1 MKYSIF
7 NFKQILK
14 APFRGL
20 GVIVL
25 VLASFTLHAQQDAH
39 YSLYMF
45 NGLYLNPAYAGSHE
59 VVDLMGIYRHQWAGI
74 DGAPRTGNI
83 SVHGAL
89 PRNQYGLGL
98 TLFGDHLGLTTS
110 FSATGSF
117 AYRIKVKQTR
127 ICLGISAG
135 ATYFHQDNTSAI
147 PTELANQG
155 YYDQMFAVNKSLV
168 IPNIGAGIYVYGK
181 RYYVGFSVPHILP
194 SSLNK
199 KLELN
204 ATNAVAHQYN
214 HYLLTAGVIIGKET
228 SKVKARPSF
237 LMKYVKGVDKNIP
250 DFDLSLGLLFVDR
263 FWLGATYR
271 LASGLDNKKGTAVVA
286 WFECKITQQ
295 LRFGYGFDYSL
306 NKLNS
311 FAKYGSHDIML
322 GYEFN
327 TGKKRFVSPRYVS
340 YF

>member
-1 MKYSIF
+1 MKKVFI
-7 NFKQILK
+7 
-14 APFRGL
+14 ACT
-20 GVIVL
+20 IVFSA
-25 VLASFTLHAQQDAH
+25 VVFVQAQQDAH

-74 DGAPRTGNI
+74 DGAPKSGNI

-98 TLFGDHLGLTTS
+98 TISGDHLGLTTS
-110 FSATGSF
+110 FTATGSF

-127 ICLGISAG
+127 ICLGVQAS
-135 ATYFHQDNTSAI
+135 ATYYNQNNAKAI
-147 PTELANQG
+147 PAELQALG
-155 YYDQMFAVNKSLV
+155 YSDQVFAVNRSLF
-168 IPNIGAGIYVYGK
+168 IPNVGAGIYVYGK
-181 RYYVGFSVPHILP
+181 KYYVGFSVPHIIP
-194 SSLNK
+194 SSLNQ
-199 KLELN
+199 KLKTN
-204 ATNAVAHQYN
+204 ATQAVAHQYN
-214 HYLLTAGVIIGKET
+214 HYLLTAGVVIGKET
-228 SKVKARPSF
+228 SKVKVRPSM
-237 LMKYVKGVDKNIP
+237 LVKYVKGLDKNIP
-250 DFDLSLGLLFVDR
+250 DFDLSLALLFVDR

-271 LASGLDNKKGTAVVA
+271 IASGTDNKKGTAVVA
-286 WFECKITQQ
+286 WFECKITQR
-295 LRFGYGFDYSL
+295 LRVGYGFDYSL
-306 NKLNS
+306 NKLNN

>member
-1 MKYSIF
+1 MKKYFIA
-7 NFKQILK
+7 ILITV
-14 APFRGL
+14 A
-20 GVIVL
+20 VL
-25 VLASFTLHAQQDAH
+25 NANAQQDAH

-98 TLFGDHLGLTTS
+98 TIMGDHLGLTTS
-110 FSATGSF
+110 ITATGAFS
-117 AYRIKVKQTR
+117 YRIKVKQTR
-127 ICLGISAG
+127 ICLGIQAS
-135 ATYFHQDNTSAI
+135 ATYYHQDNAQAI
-147 PTELANQG
+147 PGELQQQG
-155 YYDQMFAVNKSLV
+155 YYDQMFSVNKSLV
-168 IPNIGAGIYVYGK
+168 IPNVGAGIYVYGK
-181 RYYVGFSVPHILP
+181 KYYLGFSVPHIIP
-194 SSLNK
+194 NSLNN
-199 KLELN
+199 KLKVN
-204 ATNAVAHQYN
+204 ATEAVAHQYN
-214 HYLLTAGVIIGKET
+214 HYLLTAGVMIGKET
-228 SKVKARPSF
+228 SSVKARPSF

-286 WFECKITQQ
+286 WFECKITQR

-306 NKLNS
+306 NKLNN

-327 TGKKRFVSPRYVS
+327 TGNKRFVSPRYVS